1 MIKTIR
7 SLSQPKKATIFV
19 LIDLLLLSVSFV
31 LSQLAIYGFAG
42 WSSRFDTSAEL
53 GVFALLFVVAVA
65 ALLRLGIPFAKLLTY
80 SHQGF
85 GQTLIYAI
93 FLSCAWW
100 GLDRIMGMPQHTNA
114 YVLFGGTL
122 IVTTGITRGAML
134 RVLMDM
140 YRRDNERCRV
150 LIYGAGSTGRQL
162 GLALRTHDF
171 IDPIAF
177 LDDNSSLQGA
187 RVIGLPVFSPGKLAV
202 IKETQSID
210 RVLIAMPSLAP
221 GRIAQIVRLVEDMG
235 MECQVLPSFAQL
247 IGEEELVQKLKPAS
261 AQNFLGRSSHARGML
276 GEAVKSYRGHSVMIT
291 GAGGSIGS
299 ELCRQIVGC
308 RARRVVLFELSE
320 AALYQTHQEISG
332 MAAEHGIEVVPVL
345 GSVADQ
351 TRVHEVIEGYDVDVI
366 LHAAAYKHVPL
377 VEINPLS
384 GIENNVFGTVSLAAA
399 AVACGVERIILISTD
414 KAVKPRGVMGATKR
428 MAEIVLQDM
437 ASRHPKTE
445 LSIVRFGNVL
455 GSSGSV
461 IPLFQEQISR
471 GGPVT
476 VTDPNMTRFFM
487 TISEA
492 VGLVLRA
499 GARESGSGL
508 FVLDMGQPVPILQ
521 LARQVIEAAGLTVR
535 EPGNEDGDI
544 EIKIIGA
551 RPGEKLTEELTETGD
566 LMPTGHPKILTTRQV
581 FPSEIEVA
589 KSLRDLR
596 RAIELRDVDSAT
608 VALFRAVAPRTEPP
622 AKPVVAEMAE
632 GAAEPQSDLVLTTP

>member
-7 SLSQPKKATIFV
+7 SLSQPIKATIFV
-19 LIDLLLLSVSFV
+19 AIDLALLMVSLLV
-31 LSQLAIYGFAG
+31 SQLAIYGFAG
-42 WSSRFDTSAEL
+42 WDHSFDTAAGAAS
-53 GVFALLFVVAVA
+53 VCLLAAVSVVA
-65 ALLRLGIPFAKLLTY
+65 LIRLGIPFAKLNSY
-80 SHQGF
+80 DHQGGF
-85 GQTLIYAI
+85 AYTLVYAI
-93 FLSCAWW
+93 FVSLAWR
-100 GLDRIMGMPQHTNA
+100 GLDQVMGTPQHTNA
-114 YVLFGGTL
+114 YVLFGGVL
-122 IVTTGITRGAML
+122 IVVTGVTRICML
-134 RVLMDM
+134 RVVRDM

-150 LIYGAGSTGRQL
+150 LIYGAGGTGRQL
-162 GLALRTHDF
+162 GLALRTHDY
-171 IDPIAF
+171 IDPVAF
-177 LDDNSSLQGA
+177 LDDNTSLQGA
-187 RVIGLPVFSPGKLAV
+187 RVIGLPVLPPANLAV

-210 RVLIAMPSLAP
+210 RVLIAMPSMAP
-221 GRIAQIVRLVEDMG
+221 ARIAQIVRRVEEMG
-235 MECQVLPSFAQL
+235 LECQVLPSFAQL

-276 GEAVKSYRGHSVMIT
+276 GEAVKSYRNHSVMVT

-299 ELCRQIVGC
+299 ELCRQIIGC
-308 RARRVVLFELSE
+308 RARRVILFELSE
-320 AALYQTHQEISG
+320 AALYKTHQEICA
-332 MAAEHGIEVVPVL
+332 MATEHQIEVVPVL

-351 TRVHEVIEGYDVDVI
+351 VRVQEVIETYGVDVI

-399 AVACGVERIILISTD
+399 AVNCGVERIILISTD

-428 MAEIVLQDM
+428 MSEIVLQDM
-437 ASRHPKTE
+437 VSRHPGTE
-445 LSIVRFGNVL
+445 LAIVRFGNVL

-476 VTDPNMTRFFM
+476 VTDPNMTRYFM

-508 FVLDMGQPVPILQ
+508 FVLDMGKPVSILE
-521 LARQVIEAAGLTVR
+521 LARQVIEAAGRTVR
-535 EPGNEDGDI
+535 EPGNEHGDI
-544 EIKIIGA
+544 EIEIIGA

-566 LMPTGHPKILTTRQV
+566 LVATGHPKILTTQQI

-596 RAIELRDVDSAT
+596 RAMELRDADGASIEQQP
-608 VALFRAVAPRTEPP
+608 AVAVDTT
-622 AKPVVAEMAE
+622 AKRVEADP
-632 GAAEPQSDLVLTTP
+632 DLVVTTP